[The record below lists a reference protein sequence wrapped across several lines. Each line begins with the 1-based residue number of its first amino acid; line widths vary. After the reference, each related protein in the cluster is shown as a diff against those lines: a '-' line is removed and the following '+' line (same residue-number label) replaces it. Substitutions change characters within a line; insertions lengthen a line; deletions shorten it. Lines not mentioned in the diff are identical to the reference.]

1 MTSETFYITTPIY
14 YVNDVPHIGHAYT
27 TIAADTLARYKRLCG
42 YQVFLLTGTDE
53 HGQKVERAA
62 MEAQQSPK
70 EFADRVVERF
80 KALWTRLNISYDHFI
95 RTTDEYHV
103 AGVEEF
109 FKRVQAKGDIY
120 LGEYEGWYC
129 IHDETFYPET
139 QIQDGRCPDCG
150 RPVERLREASY
161 FFRMSKYQEP
171 LLQHIETHPDFI
183 QPVSRRN
190 EIIRFV
196 QSGLKD
202 LSISRTSFRWGIP
215 VPNDPAHVIYVWFD
229 ALTNYITAVG
239 FPHDPERFQTFWPA
253 DVHLMGKDILR
264 FHTVYWP
271 TFLLS
276 AGLPLPKKVFAHG
289 WWTVEGRKMS
299 KSLRNV
305 VDPHRLL
312 DTYGVDPVRYFL
324 LREINF
330 GLDGDFSHQALI
342 QRINSDLANDLG
354 NLLSRSLTMIE
365 RYCQGVIPPANGE
378 TDLDKNLRAQAHTLF
393 PDVEA
398 AMNELAFHRALG
410 RIWEFVGATNKYIDE
425 GAPWTLAKEERKRRQ
440 LETLLYNTAESLRI
454 IALLIAPFMPATA
467 QEMWQQLGLGPEL
480 STQKLASATSWGLL
494 PAGTRIAKRGALF
507 PRLEEARVQEITEQI
522 RAEVKAGEESPTQ
535 EAPKELISI
544 EEFRRVDLRVGR
556 VVQAERIKKSKKLLQ
571 LQVDLGTET
580 RTVVAGIAERYSPDT
595 LIGKQVILVA
605 NLQPVTLMGVES
617 QGMVLAAED
626 GEKIILAGFLEEVTP
641 GSKLR

>member
-1 MTSETFYITTPIY
+1 MTPETFYITTPIY

-378 TDLDKNLRAQAHTLF
+378 TELDKHLRAQAHTLF

-425 GAPWTLAKEERKRRQ
+425 GAPWALAKEERKRRQ

-454 IALLIAPFMPATA
+454 IALLIAPFMPTTA

-480 STQKLASATSWGLL
+480 STQKLAAATSWGLL

-522 RAEVKAGEESPTQ
+522 RAEVKAGEESPPQ
-535 EAPKELISI
+535 EVPKELISI

-580 RTVVAGIAERYSPDT
+580 RTVVAGIAESYSPDT